1 MKNAFFI
8 KHEKM
13 EHLKY
18 PQGKFEYGK
27 TYTSADNQK
36 HIAIIEKFPSELNT
50 LVHSLRPEQLEKS
63 YRPDGWNAKQI
74 INHIADSHMNAMIRL
89 KLALTEDSPT
99 IKPYQQDLWANL
111 EDGKNT
117 PIQTSLNIIEGV
129 HQRMSIL
136 LKSLTDIDLQR
147 KYIHPEYN
155 KEFKLDEMLALY
167 AWHGRQHYEHLKI
180 IKNLQ

>member
-1 MKNAFFI
+1 
-8 KHEKM
+8 M

-18 PQGKFEYGK
+18 PQGRFEYGK
-27 TYTSADNQK
+27 TYSSDDNQK
-36 HIAIIEKFPSELNT
+36 HIAIIKQF
-50 LVHSLRPEQLEKS
+50 PEQLNALVKTLSAEQLEQS

-74 INHIADSHMNAMIRL
+74 IHHIADSHMNALIRL
-89 KLALTEDSPT
+89 KLTLTEDSPT
-99 IKPYQQDLWANL
+99 IKPYNQDLWANL

-117 PIQTSLNIIEGV
+117 PIETSLNLVQGI
-129 HQRMSIL
+129 HQRLSLIL
-136 LKSLTDIDLQR
+136 KKITDEDLQR

-180 IKNLQ
+180 IKNL